1 MAAVFEVED
10 GSGSP
15 TANAYVS
22 RAYVLQYHEDRGNLH
37 WVSGVGV
44 TDAEREAAIV
54 RATFYIDKRFR
65 QRFRGFR
72 MQSDQSL
79 AWPRTG
85 AFDDDGY
92 QFESIPKQL
101 QRACAEYALRALLY
115 QTLAPDPLRPV
126 PNQNM
131 ETGEQASEVI
141 TGQVKSKRVSVG
153 PISES
158 TTYESAM
165 DVVAKSASAGTKSVQ
180 TTILN
185 DFNLPEY
192 PEADLYIEELL
203 RSGGTGVTLSR
214 GS

>member
-10 GSGSP
+10 GSGNP
-15 TANAYVS
+15 DANAYVS
-22 RAYVLQYHEDRGNLH
+22 IEYVLQYHEDRKNDY
-37 WVSGVGV
+37 WVSGAGV
-44 TDAEREAAIV
+44 TDADREAAIV
-54 RATFYIDKRFR
+54 RASFYIDKRFR

-72 MQSDQSL
+72 LQSDQAL
-79 AWPRTG
+79 AWPRSG

-92 QFESIPKQL
+92 QFDPIPKQL
-101 QRACAEYALRALLY
+101 ARACAEYALRALLY

-126 PNQNM
+126 PNQDM
-131 ETGEQASEVI
+131 ETGEQGTEVI
-141 TGQVKSKRVSVG
+141 TGQVKSKRVQVG
-153 PISES
+153 PVSES

-165 DVVAKSASAGTKSVQ
+165 DVIAKSSSAGTKAVQ
-180 TTILN
+180 TTMMN

-203 RSGGTGVTLSR
+203 RSGGTGTTLSR